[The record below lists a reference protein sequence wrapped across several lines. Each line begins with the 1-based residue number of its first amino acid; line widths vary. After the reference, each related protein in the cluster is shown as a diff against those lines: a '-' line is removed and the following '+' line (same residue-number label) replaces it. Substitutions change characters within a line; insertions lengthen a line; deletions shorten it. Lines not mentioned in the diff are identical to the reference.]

1 MKIILYLLNKIA
13 IQQQKITFQKKILL
27 NTRLRKIIEFFIY
40 KNSLKYKQIKK

>member
-40 KNSLKYKQIKK
+40 KNNLKYNQFKK

>member
-13 IQQQKITFQKKILL
+13 IQQQKIIFKKKIRL